1 MTARPKQVL
10 SFGAM
15 RGHSLRIATTVFA
28 AASSLL
34 AQDNGAA
41 AVKAWVRANEA
52 AVFREFTGLLS
63 IPDLH
68 GDIPNLRKNAEH
80 LRDMLARRG
89 MNPEIW
95 ETPGAA
101 STVFAEK
108 LVPGANRTIL
118 FYIHYDGQPVD
129 RTRWKQ
135 PDPFTP
141 VLRDN
146 SLENGGKIVP
156 HPASLTEFPPD
167 WRIYARAA
175 GDDKGPIEAFVS
187 ALDALGGAPAGNIE
201 VILDGEEEG
210 GGARLPAAL
219 RAHRERLRPDL
230 LVFLDGPQHPSGRP
244 TVYYG
249 GRGGTGLEVTVYT
262 AKAGM
267 HSGNYGN
274 WMPDANVRL
283 AQLISS
289 MVDPTGKVLIEG
301 FYSDVVPLPP
311 DAVKMIDAVPDDS
324 LAMQKLYGVGS
335 TDGAARSLQEGLNL
349 PSFSVHA
356 MQGGELGAVIPASA
370 TAGIAMRLVRENSP
384 RVMQDRVIAHIR
396 KQGYFITD
404 KEPDVAML
412 ASHPRIAMIARRT
425 AGAGGAWRTDPKNP
439 QAIFIADALRAAWGD
454 RIVQLRTLGGTVPAN
469 QFIDLLHVPVVGVAL
484 ANFDDNQHT
493 DDENLR
499 LGNLWDGI
507 ETLAAIMRAK

>member
-1 MTARPKQVL
+1 MSSVGP
-10 SFGAM
+10 
-15 RGHSLRIATTVFA
+15 RIAVV
-28 AASSLL
+28 LL
-34 AQDNGAA
+34 GAA
-41 AVKAWVRANEA
+41 LLVRAQSSGAADVKAWIRSNDA
-52 AVFREFTGLLS
+52 AVFREFAELLA
-63 IPDLH
+63 IPNVH
-68 GDIPNLRKNAEH
+68 GDIPNLSKNAEH

-89 MNPEIW
+89 MRPEVW

-101 STVFAEK
+101 PTVFAEK
-108 LVPGANRTIL
+108 LVPGAKRTIL
-118 FYIHYDGQPVD
+118 FYMHFDGQPVD

-135 PDPFTP
+135 PDPFGP
-141 VLRDN
+141 VLRDG
-146 SLENGGKIVP
+146 SIEEGGKILTNTS
-156 HPASLTEFPPD
+156 SLGEFPPG
-167 WRIYARAA
+167 WRIYARGA

-187 ALDALGGAPAGNIE
+187 ALDALGGAPANNIK

-210 GGARLPAAL
+210 GGTGLPAAL
-219 RAHRERLRPDL
+219 GTHRDRLQSDV

-244 TVYYG
+244 TIYYG
-249 GRGGTGLEVTVYT
+249 ARGGTNVEVTVYT
-262 AKAGM
+262 GKGGM

-289 MVDPTGKVLIEG
+289 MVDANGKVLIDG
-301 FYSDVVPLPP
+301 FYSDVVPLPA

-324 LAMQKLYGVGS
+324 AAMQRLYGVGS

-349 PSFSVHA
+349 PSFSVH
-356 MQGGELGAVIPASA
+356 MMKGGELGGVIPGSA
-370 TAGIAMRLVRENSP
+370 TAEIAMRLVKENSP
-384 RVMQDRVIAHIR
+384 QTMQDRVIAHIR

-412 ASHPRIAMIARRT
+412 ASHPRIARITRR
-425 AGAGGAWRTDPKNP
+425 ANAAGGAWRTDPRNP
-439 QAIFIADALRAAWGD
+439 QAIFVANALRAAWGD
-454 RIVQLRTLGGTVPAN
+454 RLVQLRTLGGTVPAN
-469 QFIDLLHVPVVGVAL
+469 QFIDSLQVPVVGVAL